1 MTTRPRRITIVGAG
15 PSGLFA
21 AQALASQDRLPVEV
35 DLIERLPTPF
45 GLLRYGVA
53 PDHEN
58 IKAVATALAKV
69 LDDPAIR
76 FWGMCE
82 FGRDT
87 TREELLSA
95 YDAVVYAVGAS
106 EDVELGIPGE
116 SVEGSRSAREFV
128 AWYGGHPD
136 ATVQSLAGVRGAAAI
151 GVGNVTVDVARILLK
166 TSAEL
171 SVTDMP
177 QTVLD
182 ELEKARVDDVW
193 IIGRRGPQH
202 ASYTTKELRELLQLP
217 GLSVS
222 VSDGDFEGID
232 EAALD
237 RRTKANVQLLRDLPG
252 SPTSE
257 APVAAGG
264 AGAMAADASGGSA
277 GPPQRRLHFLFWRR
291 PVELERDADGHL
303 SRLVLERTRLDD
315 DGRVVGTGERESI
328 DVQLVLRSIG
338 YRSSPLPGV
347 PFDATRAVVPNV
359 EGRVVDDAGQAA
371 PGEYCVGWVKRGP
384 IGVIGTNKSDAAETV
399 GHLVDDLLAAGETP
413 APAVDLPAAMRA
425 RGFEPSTLADWRSID
440 AAELALGREHGRERT
455 KIATW
460 GQLVELLHTNAL

>member
-1 MTTRPRRITIVGAG
+1 MTTRPRRIAIVGAG

-69 LDDPAIR
+69 LEDPAIR

-106 EDVELGIPGE
+106 EDVQMGIPGE

-136 ATVQSLAGVRGAAAI
+136 ATGQSLAGVHGAAAI
-151 GVGNVTVDVARILLK
+151 GVGNVAVDVARILLK
-166 TSAEL
+166 TSAQL

-182 ELEKARVDDVW
+182 ELGRARVDDVW
-193 IIGRRGPQH
+193 IVGRRGPQH
-202 ASYTTKELRELLQLP
+202 ASYTTKELRELVQLP
-217 GLSVS
+217 GLAVS
-222 VSDGDFEGID
+222 VSDGAFDGVDEGG
-232 EAALD
+232 LD
-237 RRTKANVQLLRDLPG
+237 RRTKANVALLGELADGPAGEL
-252 SPTSE
+252 
-257 APVAAGG
+257 PVAASGP
-264 AGAMAADASGGSA
+264 GAMGAQAAGEGAA
-277 GPPQRRLHFLFWRR
+277 PPQRRLHFLFWRR
-291 PVELERDADGHL
+291 PVELERDEDGRL
-303 SRLVLERTRLDD
+303 ARLVLERTRLDG

-347 PFDATRAVVPNV
+347 PFDTTRAVVPNA
-359 EGRVVDDAGQAA
+359 EGRVLDESGQAS
-371 PGEYCVGWVKRGP
+371 PREYCVGWVKRGP

-399 GHLVDDLLAAGETP
+399 GHLVEDLLAAGETP
-413 APAVDLPAAMRA
+413 APAVDLPTAMRA
-425 RGFEPSTLADWRSID
+425 RGYEPSTLADWRSID

-460 GQLVELLHTNAL
+460 EQLVGLLHTNAP